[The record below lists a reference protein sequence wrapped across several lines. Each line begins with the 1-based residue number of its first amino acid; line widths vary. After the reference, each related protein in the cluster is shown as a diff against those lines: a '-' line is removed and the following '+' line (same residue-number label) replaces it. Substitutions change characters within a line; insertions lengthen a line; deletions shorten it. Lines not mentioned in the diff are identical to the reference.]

1 MTLANGLWTADSV
14 YLWSDTATWMGAE
27 TAQRTIVT
35 HIPKIAIGE
44 GWPYAFVT
52 SGTVQGVATVA
63 SAVSKALP
71 RNFQELRDCIQS
83 ALADFVGKTGERT
96 LIASFADK
104 PRLTLIDTEEFGG
117 HPPLTVMELRPFIAC
132 SNAGRPET
140 MRLIDAG
147 VTVDSMTDIIRE
159 QHRDWDHNDGALIAG
174 KIGRVRVS
182 RFGVE
187 ACDLEEL
194 PDPIRAIDLH

>member
-1 MTLANGLWTADSV
+1 MTLSNGLWTPDAV
-14 YLWSDTATWMGAE
+14 YLWSDTAHWINPDKP
-27 TAQRTIVT
+27 QRQIVA
-35 HIPKIAIGE
+35 HAAKIAIGE

-52 SGTVQGVATVA
+52 SGTLLGIEAVA
-63 SAVSKALP
+63 SAVVDARP
-71 RNFQELRDCIQS
+71 RDFGELRDCIRS
-83 ALADFVGKTGERT
+83 ELADFVGKTGERT

-117 HPPLTVMELRPFIAC
+117 HRPLTVMELRPFQIC

-147 VTVDSMTDIIRE
+147 VTVDSMTDIIRA
-159 QHRDWDHNDGALIAG
+159 QHRDWEHDVSALIAG
-174 KIGRVRVS
+174 TICRARVT

-187 ACDLEEL
+187 TTDIEVL
-194 PDPIRAIDLH
+194 PDPTMA